1 MSYESFFDL
10 ESAAESQELWEGVK
24 EIEPGLTL
32 ERSEHTALSLS
43 EQPANAEFVAGTPET
58 DMANWHEQAEQNSC
72 AVCCQEFVAEQLLD
86 REFSEQELVKYATE
100 QGWYDPETGTTLSDV
115 GKLLEALGLEVER
128 ESGLTLQDLFNELE
142 SGHKLICGV
151 NNMILENPDFAELPG
166 MNANHAVQ
174 VIGIDYSNPEDIQV
188 ILNDS
193 GVSNGMG
200 RNVSADTFVKAW
212 NTSGNFAVSA
222 WKGANE

>member
-1 MSYESFFDL
+1 MNYESFFDQ
-10 ESAAESQELWEGVK
+10 ESVSESQELWKGVK

-32 ERSEHTALSLS
+32 ERSEQAALSLS
-43 EQPANAEFVAGTPET
+43 ELAEGADLIAGSPES
-58 DMANWHEQAEQNSC
+58 DMENWHRQTEQNSC

-86 REFSEQELVKYATE
+86 REFSEQEMIQYATE
-100 QGWYDPETGTTLSDV
+100 QGWYNPETGTTLNDV
-115 GKLLEALGLEVER
+115 GKLLETLGLEVER
-128 ESGLTLQDLFNELE
+128 ESGLTLSNLVTELE

-151 NNMILENPDFAELPG
+151 NNMILENPAFADLPG
-166 MNANHAVQ
+166 IKANHAVQ
-174 VIGIDYSNPEDIQV
+174 VIGIDYSNPEDVRV

-193 GVSNGMG
+193 GTANGMG

-222 WKGANE
+222 WKGDA